1 MDQESY
7 LNELDRIPFPTINYR
22 SKINLGLSVVNF
34 FGLALGLFMMS
45 APMMGWIGY
54 ESPSLGTAYM
64 FGGFCQYLI
73 GFYDWFQGRTM
84 LSFIDFIYGLLHF
97 AFYYTADLGKYE
109 IPVPYEYV
117 TYMQGVFYCLWF
129 ALLVILVI
137 GFVNQGTM
145 HRVYV
150 FLLALGCIFLIIWE
164 FSGDT
169 WARKTAGYII
179 FITSILIWYTGLARL
194 IFNVSHVDC
203 LPFASRYWNIWKYE
217 YENGYG
223 DIMA

>member
-73 GFYDWFQGRTM
+73 GFYDWFKEEQC
-84 LSFIDFIYGLLHF
+84 LALLILF
-97 AFYYTADLGKYE
+97 LAYYTSLS
-109 IPVPYEYV
+109 I
-117 TYMQGVFYCLWF
+117 T
-129 ALLVILVI
+129 LLI
-137 GFVNQGTM
+137 
-145 HRVYV
+145 
-150 FLLALGCIFLIIWE
+150 
-164 FSGDT
+164 
-169 WARKTAGYII
+169 
-179 FITSILIWYTGLARL
+179 
-194 IFNVSHVDC
+194 
-203 LPFASRYWNIWKYE
+203 
-217 YENGYG
+217 
-223 DIMA
+223 

>member
-1 MDQESY
+1 MMDQESY

-84 LSFIDFIYGLLHF
+84 LSFIDFIFGLLHWT
-97 AFYYTADLGKYE
+97 FYYTADLGKYS
-109 IPVPYEYV
+109 IWVPDEYY

-129 ALLVILVI
+129 VMLLVVI
-137 GFVNQGTM
+137 VSLRGRGCIYLFYM
-145 HRVYV
+145 
-150 FLLALGCIFLIIWE
+150 FCLALATVFMIVWE
-164 FSGDT
+164 FSQRT
-169 WARKTAGYII
+169 WPRKAAGYILFIASI
-179 FITSILIWYTGLARL
+179 FIWYAGLGRL
-194 IFNVSHVDC
+194 ISNVFANDC
-203 LPFASRYWNIWKYE
+203 LPLCSPYW
-217 YENGYG
+217 
-223 DIMA
+223 